1 MQSVDTAEARV
12 TTAEGSIWPHNH
24 RHHQVQHQ
32 REPYG
37 PTVEESEGLNMVTQ
51 SSTSSIAV
59 HPIWSHN
66 HRHHPLQFIPNC
78 CNSNCHT
85 RGKHMDL
92 RYRRVRTDT
101 YEGSFFILLSN
112 SMYRARNRSA
122 YALGSA
128 TEPAPPPRGLL
139 AALPAMLLSTELESS
154 MAGLLNP
161 GFIWQYPQT
170 EQK

>member
-32 REPYG
+32 GNHMDLRYRRVRG
-37 PTVEESEGLNMVTQ
+37 S
-51 SSTSSIAV
+51 
-59 HPIWSHN
+59 IWSHN
-66 HRHHPLQFIPNC
+66 HRHHPSSSNC
-78 CNSNCHT
+78 CNSNT

-170 EQK
+170 EQQ